1 MNTSHKQAL
10 ELLKGVMCDPEGNI
24 VSLSGTPE
32 DLAVAQGALE
42 VLSVDPTRQFLL
54 DLFSGLRLREE
65 SYVGDST
72 IGRPG
77 TYIKN
82 LQECM
87 IEACGGDEARG
98 YVLSLC
104 ADWTNDLVD
113 IARHYGLKVKDFYR
127 VTEIEPVPLT
137 TIFSAG
143 EFTNPDIGN

>member
-42 VLSVDPTRQFLL
+42 VLSVDPTKQFLL
-54 DLFSGLRLREE
+54 DLFTGLRLHDE
-65 SYVGDST
+65 SYVGS
-72 IGRPG
+72 IGVYSK
-77 TYIKN
+77 TWAD
-82 LQECM
+82 CM
-87 IEACGGDEARG
+87 TEACGGDQARG
-98 YVLSLC
+98 FVLSLC
-104 ADWTNDLVD
+104 VEWTNDLMD
-113 IARHYGLKVKDFYR
+113 IAPHYGIGVDEFYR

-143 EFTNPDIGN
+143 EFTNPDIVEG